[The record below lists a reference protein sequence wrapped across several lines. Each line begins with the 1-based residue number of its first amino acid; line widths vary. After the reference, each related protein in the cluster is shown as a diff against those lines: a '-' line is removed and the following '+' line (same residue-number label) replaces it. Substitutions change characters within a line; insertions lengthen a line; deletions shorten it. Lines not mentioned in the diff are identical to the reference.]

1 MRKIALLCASFV
13 LATMAIVFVSGCQ
26 QQNNGLDK
34 SEQRMADRLTEIAR
48 KSGGDWNKVSQAD
61 KDYVVN
67 QICHGSVQSAEIL
80 VAMKAHKPQPVTPGA
95 RPGQQ

>member
-1 MRKIALLCASFV
+1 MKKIALLCASFV
-13 LATMAIVFVSGCQ
+13 LGTSAIGFVSGCR

-34 SEQRMADRLTEIAR
+34 SEQQMADRLTEIAQ

-80 VAMKAHKPQPVTPGA
+80 VAMKAHRPQPVTPGA